1 MSNEILDY
9 EALLSKATAIT
20 EKRIALTTCRDELV
34 KQQGE
39 LEQSLITG
47 FGTDYMDKFH
57 QAKAA
62 IEAWELANAS

>member
-1 MSNEILDY
+1 MSDVVLDY

-34 KQQGE
+34 KQQEE
-39 LEQSLITG
+39 LKQSLVTK
-47 FGTDYMDKFH
+47 FGADYMDKFH